1 MMFSSS
7 AHASSCSIVR
17 SSLEHQHPSFMPRRM
32 MPTKLSSKTQHCR
45 KAPKEDTTRK
55 KKTQKSRRAHLKT
68 TMTMLLS
75 SLFVSNNGGGFTGKK
90 SPKQQH
96 ALALEANEQLE
107 SSEFVQNLVDKS
119 EAKRDER
126 RRERLDAYSK
136 KNFKEYLQFVEH
148 GRTPKTE
155 NEKKIRAWLETNAE

>member
-1 MMFSSS
+1 
-7 AHASSCSIVR
+7 
-17 SSLEHQHPSFMPRRM
+17 
-32 MPTKLSSKTQHCR
+32 
-45 KAPKEDTTRK
+45 
-55 KKTQKSRRAHLKT
+55 
-68 TMTMLLS
+68 MLLS
-75 SLFVSNNGGGFTGKK
+75 STGLLFVSNPGGGFFFKK
-90 SPKQQH
+90 A

-148 GRTPKTE
+148 GKTPKTE

>member
-32 MPTKLSSKTQHCR
+32 MPTKLSSKTQHFC
-45 KAPKEDTTRK
+45 KAPKEDTTPK

-90 SPKQQH
+90 SPRWH
-96 ALALEANEQLE
+96 AFALEANEQLE

>member
-32 MPTKLSSKTQHCR
+32 MPTKLSSKTQHFC
-45 KAPKEDTTRK
+45 KAPKEDTTPK

-75 SLFVSNNGGGFTGKK
+75 SLFVSK
-90 SPKQQH
+90 H

>member
-1 MMFSSS
+1 
-7 AHASSCSIVR
+7 
-17 SSLEHQHPSFMPRRM
+17 
-32 MPTKLSSKTQHCR
+32 
-45 KAPKEDTTRK
+45 
-55 KKTQKSRRAHLKT
+55 
-68 TMTMLLS
+68 MLLS
-75 SLFVSNNGGGFTGKK
+75 STGGLLFVSIKK
-90 SPKQQH
+90 AP

-148 GRTPKTE
+148 GKTPKTE
-155 NEKKIRAWLETNAE
+155 NEKKIRAWLEANAE

>member
-1 MMFSSS
+1 MFSSS
-7 AHASSCSIVR
+7 VHASSCSIVR
-17 SSLEHQHPSFMPRRM
+17 SSLDKFVRKEHQHPSFMPRRM
-32 MPTKLSSKTQHCR
+32 MPTKLSSKTQNC
-45 KAPKEDTTRK
+45 KAPKEA
-55 KKTQKSRRAHLKT
+55 QKSRRAHLKT

-90 SPKQQH
+90 SPKQH

-148 GRTPKTE
+148 GKTPKTE

>member
-1 MMFSSS
+1 
-7 AHASSCSIVR
+7 
-17 SSLEHQHPSFMPRRM
+17 
-32 MPTKLSSKTQHCR
+32 MPTKLSSKTQHC

-75 SLFVSNNGGGFTGKK
+75 SLFVSK
-90 SPKQQH
+90 H

-136 KNFKEYLQFVEH
+136 KNFKEYVQFVEH
-148 GRTPKTE
+148 GRAPKTE

>member
-1 MMFSSS
+1 MFPSS
-7 AHASSCSIVR
+7 AYASSCSIVR
-17 SSLEHQHPSFMPRRM
+17 SSLEFVVRKEHQHPSFKMPRRM
-32 MPTKLSSKTQHCR
+32 MPTKLSSKTQHC

-75 SLFVSNNGGGFTGKK
+75 SLFVSK
-90 SPKQQH
+90 H

>member
-32 MPTKLSSKTQHCR
+32 MPTKLSSKTQHC
-45 KAPKEDTTRK
+45 KAPKEA
-55 KKTQKSRRAHLKT
+55 QKSRRAHLKT

-90 SPKQQH
+90 SPKQH

>member
-1 MMFSSS
+1 
-7 AHASSCSIVR
+7 
-17 SSLEHQHPSFMPRRM
+17 
-32 MPTKLSSKTQHCR
+32 
-45 KAPKEDTTRK
+45 
-55 KKTQKSRRAHLKT
+55 
-68 TMTMLLS
+68 MTMLLS

-90 SPKQQH
+90 SPKQH
-96 ALALEANEQLE
+96 ALALEANEQLG

-148 GRTPKTE
+148 GKTPKTE